1 MIIDFDFETSA
12 SINCL
17 AVNKTKVVKLT
28 PRVFS
33 RKMPMFAKL
42 SLMSFTYEM
51 FETFYFP
58 NDKTKIIYNS
68 YSVEKIL
75 PYHILTDSDSTFLCF
90 IIIYAKSNSV
100 PDDNFRGIIFDAI
113 VQKDIVNR
121 FDTSNTFWEKFLAR
135 DKSLEKK
142 LGCFEIESIDN
153 PCQVVIAV
161 NPNILKII
169 QTIKNIKVYGK
180 EKKEW
185 SLKISHL
192 ELQPQDRLIT
202 LTHLKTNI

>member
-1 MIIDFDFETSA
+1 MIIDFDCETSA

-33 RKMPMFAKL
+33 RKMPML

-51 FETFYFP
+51 FETFYFS

-68 YSVEKIL
+68 YRVQKIL
-75 PYHILTDSDSTFLCF
+75 PYHILTDTDSPFFCF

-100 PDDNFRGIIFDAI
+100 PDNKFRDIIFEVI
-113 VQKDIVNR
+113 VQKDIINR
-121 FDTSNTFWEKFLAR
+121 LDTSNTFWETFLAR

-142 LGCFEIESIDN
+142 LSCFEIESIDN

-169 QTIKNIKVYGK
+169 RAIKNIKVY
-180 EKKEW
+180 EQQKKEW
-185 SLKISHL
+185 SLKISRL